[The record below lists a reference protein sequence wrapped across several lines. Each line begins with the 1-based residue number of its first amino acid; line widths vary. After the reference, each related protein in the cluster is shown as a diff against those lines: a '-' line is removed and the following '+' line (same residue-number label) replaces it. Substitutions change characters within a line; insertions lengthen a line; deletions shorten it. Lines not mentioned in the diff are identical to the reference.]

1 MKKTDMNLSQVDH
14 QGSLKL
20 QELQVWSQVIFMLL

>member
-1 MKKTDMNLSQVDH
+1 MYFQVETDMKKTDMNLSQVDH

-20 QELQVWSQVIFMLL
+20 QELQV